1 MPSEAMVLVY
11 DRLME
16 TAEQLQVALAEDSD
30 AQVLLE
36 LLEKHRQ
43 VLAQLKQLELEI
55 DPDSLL
61 LIRRAKDKVV
71 QLVGQISHQRD
82 SLASRIMQTRNRKRA
97 FDAYHKI

>member
-16 TAEQLQVALAEDSD
+16 TAEQLQFALAEDSE
-30 AQVLLE
+30 AQVLLD

-43 VLAQLKQLELEI
+43 VMAQLKQLEPENH
-55 DPDSLL
+55 PDSLAL
-61 LIRRAKDKVV
+61 MNRAKNKVCEMAG
-71 QLVGQISHQRD
+71 LISHQRD
-82 SLASRIMQTRNRKRA
+82 NLAARIMQTRNRKRA